1 MISFERLM
9 PQQKEK
15 YDEYLLHCGTRGCE
29 YSFANLYLW
38 GRQTA
43 AFLDGYLVLFSH
55 FDGHSVYPFPVGHG
69 DIRPV
74 LDAVIADSR
83 ERGIPCRLTSL
94 MPQDREILEELYPQR
109 FHFHCHRSDADYVY
123 AIDDLA
129 ELRGRKYQQ
138 KRNHLNRFMESYPD
152 SFVRELDAETLP
164 AAERFIA
171 DWFSQKE
178 AEGEIQDFR
187 MEQTAFRRAFSHYDA
202 LGLEGLILYADGEP
216 AAVTMGSRL
225 TEDTFDIHF
234 EKAREDI
241 HGSYAAVNQAFAAAL
256 REKHPELRYLNR
268 EDDLGLPG
276 LRKAKES
283 YHPAFLVEKC
293 RACLAEDDDDE
304 D

>member
-1 MISFERLM
+1 MIRFERLL

-15 YDEYLLHCGTRGCE
+15 YDEYLMHCGPRGCE

-55 FDGHSVYPFPVGHG
+55 FNGHSVYPFPVGRG

-74 LDAVIADSR
+74 LDAIIADSR

-94 MPQDREILEELYPQR
+94 MPEDQEILEALYPGK
-109 FHFHCHRSDADYVY
+109 FHFRCSRSDFDYVY
-123 AIDDLA
+123 AIDALA

-138 KRNHLNRFMESYPD
+138 KRNHLNRFMQNYPD
-152 SFVRELDAETLP
+152 YHVRALDAATLP
-164 AAERFIA
+164 TAENFIEN
-171 DWFSQKE
+171 WFFRKE
-178 AEGEIQDFR
+178 MEDRHQDFQL
-187 MEQTAFRRAFSHYDA
+187 EQVAFRRAFSHFDA
-202 LGLEGLILYADGEP
+202 LGLEGLILYAGGEP
-216 AAVTMGSRL
+216 VAVTMGSRL
-225 TEDTFDIHF
+225 TEDTFDVHF

-241 HGSYAAVNQAFAAAL
+241 PGAYAAINQAFASSL
-256 REKHPELRYLNR
+256 RQRHPELRYLNR

-283 YHPAFLVEKC
+283 YHPAFLVDKYW
-293 RACLAEDDDDE
+293 ACLAEEEYDD
-304 D
+304 